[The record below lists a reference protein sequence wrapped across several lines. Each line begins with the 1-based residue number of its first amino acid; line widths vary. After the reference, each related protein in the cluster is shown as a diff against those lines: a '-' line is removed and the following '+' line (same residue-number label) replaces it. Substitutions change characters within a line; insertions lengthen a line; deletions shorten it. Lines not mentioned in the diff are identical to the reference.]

1 MKDIGA
7 EDGLQRVAI
16 LGQDPPHS
24 LPAPLRQEECDEVEL
39 PLLED
44 PQVRGAGLSVAPPP
58 AQVSG
63 GLGGAEAVE
72 FLLVLR
78 LKLLHYH
85 EGR

>member
-1 MKDIGA
+1 M
-7 EDGLQRVAI
+7 
-16 LGQDPPHS
+16 
-24 LPAPLRQEECDEVEL
+24 EL

-44 PQVRGAGLSVAPPP
+44 PQVRGAGLSVVPPP